1 MENLAFKALIALSPS
16 TDIDKEIANKAQAQ
30 YIHHI
35 LKCIRDLKENIRS
48 SHFST
53 LKYLLLA
60 SNGTVQLT
68 WLIKFEKYNKE
79 APRRMAGKKRAL
91 AIYPTYLNDY
101 QQIVAHSQ

>member
-35 LKCIRDLKENIRS
+35 LKCIRDVKENIWS

-53 LKYLLLA
+53 LK
-60 SNGTVQLT
+60 
-68 WLIKFEKYNKE
+68 
-79 APRRMAGKKRAL
+79 
-91 AIYPTYLNDY
+91 
-101 QQIVAHSQ
+101 